1 MPVPIDVSPLRARR
15 RARFQSASILL
26 LALVAAAGCRGLLEA
41 LTAHVDV
48 AARAGND
55 ELSVTRLATLVGHS
69 RAPLQKEFVRQ
80 LALLWVDYQL
90 LGRAAAHGDTL
101 NDPKIEDEALWPIF
115 ANARAKHWV
124 DTLTKGWVGGDSAG
138 YAARYAK
145 GDALAAWH
153 ILIAA
158 PKGDT
163 SAAKLDSVRHKAE
176 AVRAKLTPENFA
188 DMAKKNSQDPG
199 SQFRGGDLGVFNKGQ
214 MVPDFE
220 HALLA
225 LTPGQISGPVKTQ
238 FGYHLIYRPTYAQ
251 ARDKVNKTL
260 QQGTLQVAES
270 LYVIK
275 LDSVAKMQLT
285 STGIALTR
293 TVAKDLDAHKTDKT
307 PIATTASGPL
317 TAADFAKWLSIF
329 PPALRQQLPTAPD
342 SVIPGFLRN
351 IVRNETMLRQA
362 DSAHVV
368 LDTTETNQ
376 IRSTFTSLIV
386 KAWTQLGLD
395 PKVLADSGKT
405 PADRERLAA
414 AHVES
419 FLDRLLAPQPSARL
433 VDIPQPLE
441 NVLREKYE
449 SEVSETGL
457 DRALTR
463 AKEIRR
469 QSDSTRVAKEPPSAV
484 PLPGAMPGAMPGAP
498 GAAGAPPASG
508 PPVPKH

>member
-1 MPVPIDVSPLRARR
+1 
-15 RARFQSASILL
+15 
-26 LALVAAAGCRGLLEA
+26 VAAVAGCRGLSEA

-48 AARAGND
+48 VARAGNE

-90 LGRAAAHGDTL
+90 LGRAAAHGDSL
-101 NDPKIEDEALWPIF
+101 NDPKVEDEALWPIF

-124 DTLTKGWVGGDSAG
+124 DTLTKGWVGGDSAL
-138 YAARYAK
+138 YAERYAK

-163 SAAKLDSVRHKAE
+163 SAAKLDSVRRKAV
-176 AVRAKLTPENFA
+176 ALRATLTPENFA

-214 MVPDFE
+214 MVPEFE
-220 HALLA
+220 QALLG
-225 LTPGQISGPVKTQ
+225 LTPGQISAPVKTQ

-275 LDSVAKMQLT
+275 LDSAAKMKLT
-285 STGIALTR
+285 SNGMALTR
-293 TVAKDLDAHKTDKT
+293 TVAKDLDAHKTDQT
-307 PIATTASGPL
+307 AIATTTYGPV

-329 PPALRQQLPTAPD
+329 PPAMRTQLPTAPD
-342 SVIPGFLRN
+342 SVIPGFIRN

-362 DSAHVV
+362 DSAHIV
-368 LDTTETNQ
+368 LDSAETSQ
-376 IRSTFTSLIV
+376 IRGMFTSLIV
-386 KAWTQLGLD
+386 RAWTQLGVD
-395 PKVLADSGKT
+395 PKLLADSAKT

-414 AHVES
+414 AHIES
-419 FLDRLLAPQPSARL
+419 FLDRLLTPTPSVRL

-441 NVLREKYE
+441 NALREKYE
-449 SEVSETGL
+449 SEISETGL
-457 DRALTR
+457 DRALSR
-463 AKEIRR
+463 ATAIRR
-469 QSDSTRVAKEPPSAV
+469 QSDSSRVAKEPPSAV
-484 PLPGAMPGAMPGAP
+484 PLPGGAMPGGP
-498 GAAGAPPASG
+498 GAPRPGGPSAPKP
-508 PPVPKH
+508 

>member
-1 MPVPIDVSPLRARR
+1 MPAPSDLSPLRARR
-15 RARFQSASILL
+15 RARIRHAAALLILL
-26 LALVAAAGCRGLLEA
+26 AAGAGCRGLSEA

-48 AARAGND
+48 AARAGNE
-55 ELSVTRLATLVGHS
+55 ELSVARLATLVGHS

-90 LGRAAAHGDTL
+90 LGRAAALGDTL
-101 NDPKIEDEALWPIF
+101 TDPKLEDEALWPIF

-124 DTLTKGWVGGDSAG
+124 DTLTKGWVGADSAG
-138 YAARYAK
+138 YASRYAK

-163 SAAKLDSVRHKAE
+163 SAAKLDSVRRKA
-176 AVRAKLTPENFA
+176 AALRAKLTPANFA
-188 DMAKKNSQDPG
+188 DMAKANSQDPG

-214 MVPDFE
+214 MVPEFE

-225 LTPGQISGPVKTQ
+225 LAPGQISAPVKTQ

-251 ARDKVNKTL
+251 AREKIDKAL

-275 LDSVAKMQLT
+275 LDSVAKMKMTLN
-285 STGIALTR
+285 GIVLTR
-293 TVAKDLDAHKTDKT
+293 GIAKDLDAHKADQT
-307 PIATTASGPL
+307 PIATTAYGPL

-329 PPALRQQLPTAPD
+329 PPALRTQLPTAPD
-342 SVIPGFLRN
+342 TVIPGFIRN

-362 DSAHVV
+362 DSAHIV
-368 LDTTETNQ
+368 LDSAETRQ
-376 IRSTFTSLIV
+376 IRGTFTSLITR
-386 KAWTQLGLD
+386 AWTQLGVD
-395 PKVLADSGKT
+395 PTMLADSAKT

-419 FLDRLLAPQPSARL
+419 FLDRLLGPTPSVRL

-441 NVLREKYE
+441 NALREKYE

-457 DRALTR
+457 DRALSR
-463 AKEIRR
+463 ATEIRR
-469 QSDSTRVAKEPPSAV
+469 QSDSARVAKEPPTAV
-484 PLPGAMPGAMPGAP
+484 PLPSGA
-498 GAAGAPPASG
+498 APPAPGG
-508 PPVPKH
+508 PPPSGSPPPKP